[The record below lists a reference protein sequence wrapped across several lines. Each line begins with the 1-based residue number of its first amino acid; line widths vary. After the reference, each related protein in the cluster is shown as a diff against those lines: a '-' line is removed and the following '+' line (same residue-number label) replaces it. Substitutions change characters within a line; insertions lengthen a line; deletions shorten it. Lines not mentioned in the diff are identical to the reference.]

1 MLVSALSTS
10 VQVPVVPEFGLA
22 VDLMPHAE
30 LTQHV
35 RRLVAEA
42 FARAG
47 MAQASEFSES
57 ILIKGGN
64 YCGRRFVGSGG
75 HAIWF
80 VEENQVKFYTAEGCL
95 TNVIST
101 TIPAPAMRRAA

>member
-1 MLVSALSTS
+1 
-10 VQVPVVPEFGLA
+10 
-22 VDLMPHAE
+22 MPHGE

-42 FARAG
+42 FARAN
-47 MAQASEFSES
+47 MPQPEEFSES
-57 ILIKGGN
+57 ILIKAGN

-80 VEENQVKFYTAEGCL
+80 VEESQIKLYGADGKL
-95 TNVIST
+95 LHVIST
-101 TIPAPAMRRAA
+101 LVPATSMRRAA

>member
-1 MLVSALSTS
+1 
-10 VQVPVVPEFGLA
+10 
-22 VDLMPHAE
+22 MPHAE

-35 RRLVAEA
+35 RQLVAEA

-47 MAQASEFSES
+47 MPQPTEFSES

-64 YCGRRFVGSGG
+64 YCGRRFIGERG

-80 VEENQVKFYTAEGCL
+80 VEENQLKLYNADGKL
-95 TNVIST
+95 TQVIST
-101 TIPAPAMRRAA
+101 LVPAIPLRRAA

>member
-1 MLVSALSTS
+1 MH
-10 VQVPVVPEFGLA
+10 
-22 VDLMPHAE
+22 HAE

-42 FARAG
+42 FARAS
-47 MAQASEFSES
+47 MPQPEEFSES
-57 ILIKGGN
+57 ILIKAGN

-80 VEENQVKFYTAEGCL
+80 VEEHQIKLYGANGKL
-95 TNVIST
+95 LHVIST
-101 TIPAPAMRRAA
+101 HLPAAAPIRRAA